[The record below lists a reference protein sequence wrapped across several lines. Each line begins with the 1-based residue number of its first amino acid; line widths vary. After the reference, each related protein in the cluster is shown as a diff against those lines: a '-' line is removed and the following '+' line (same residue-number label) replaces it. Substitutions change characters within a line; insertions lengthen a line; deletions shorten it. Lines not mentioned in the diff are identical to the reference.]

1 MVLGFL
7 SISLANGQGQWVP
20 LSSSPNATLTS
31 VYFVSADTGYISSFG
46 GKVYKTTDG
55 GLNFSQVSNNGP
67 AFSLCF
73 LNARKGFGTRDNYIL
88 ATQNSGNT
96 WYSNYT
102 NPNFMEIK
110 NVCFPDKK
118 HGFATALS
126 SDVIDF
132 VLKTNNGGTNWDTI
146 RTQDP
151 NYPLFQCIFFKD
163 SLNGF
168 IGSADGKIFK
178 TSDGGN
184 LWTPVVVTNISG
196 IKSIY
201 FPTSDTGYTATEV
214 DGVYKTIDGGNSW
227 NHLSCI
233 FPSQLTSIWF
243 TDAKHGFVGGGDDND
258 FMILYKT
265 INGGITWLS
274 CSSVAHSLNAMYF
287 SGSMPGYAVG
297 NEIVM
302 KYTDPS
308 GLDNNTFSETNFD
321 LYPNPATKSLTIET
335 SKNATVEI
343 VNMQGQLVKAIPN
356 ISNKTSIDISGLQ
369 DGMYFVKLTTDEG
382 SVVRKFVKE

>member
-1 MVLGFL
+1 M
-7 SISLANGQGQWVP
+7 
-20 LSSSPNATLTS
+20 
-31 VYFVSADTGYISSFG
+31 
-46 GKVYKTTDG
+46 
-55 GLNFSQVSNNGP
+55 
-67 AFSLCF
+67 
-73 LNARKGFGTRDNYIL
+73 
-88 ATQNSGNT
+88 
-96 WYSNYT
+96 
-102 NPNFMEIK
+102 
-110 NVCFPDKK
+110 
-118 HGFATALS
+118 H
-126 SDVIDF
+126 
-132 VLKTNNGGTNWDTI
+132 
-146 RTQDP
+146 
-151 NYPLFQCIFFKD
+151 FFKD

-308 GLDNNTFSETNFD
+308 GLDNNAFSETNFN